1 MLVYTFAGMLIR
13 VQGIPTKATN
23 KDDSTVVSLN
33 GYQSSTFIVHT
44 SSLSIKLE

>member
-1 MLVYTFAGMLIR
+1 MLVYIRSGMLIR

-23 KDDSTVVSLN
+23 NDDSTIVSLN
-33 GYQSSTFIVHT
+33 DYQSLTFIVHT

>member
-1 MLVYTFAGMLIR
+1 MLIR
-13 VQGIPTKATN
+13 VQVIPTKATNIGPPPN